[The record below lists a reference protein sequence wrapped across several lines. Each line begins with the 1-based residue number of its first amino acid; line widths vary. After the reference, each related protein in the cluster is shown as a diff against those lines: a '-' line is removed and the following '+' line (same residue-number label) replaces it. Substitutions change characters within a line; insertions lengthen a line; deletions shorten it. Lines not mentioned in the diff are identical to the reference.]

1 MNCPGFE
8 KLIDFFD
15 DRLSA
20 SEASSVSSHLALGC
34 ANCSETRDW
43 YQKVRQIATSDNSV
57 APPPWVL
64 KRAVRIFEARQH
76 RASMRGRIGQA
87 IATLVFDSFAR
98 PALSGVRS
106 TETANR
112 QLLYTA
118 GDYSLDLQI
127 IGGQQSHVDLIGQV
141 LKEGETDFE
150 SVTGLNLSLAR
161 EGKSQRTTVTDQ
173 MGEFK
178 ISAIDQG
185 LYELQVQL
193 SEGSITI
200 RDLPISQS

>member
-8 KLIDFFD
+8 QLIDFFD

-20 SEASSVSSHLALGC
+20 TEAARVESHLALGC
-34 ANCSETRDW
+34 ASCSETRDW
-43 YQKVRQIATSDNSV
+43 YQQVRQIATSDDSV
-57 APPPWVL
+57 APPSWVL
-64 KRAVRIFEARQH
+64 KRAVRIFQSRQH
-76 RASMRGRIGQA
+76 RPGLSERIGQA

-118 GDYSLDLQI
+118 GDYSVDLQI

-150 SVTGLNLSLAR
+150 SVAGLNLSLAR
-161 EGKSQRTTVTDQ
+161 EGKSQRTAVTDQ

-185 LYELQVQL
+185 LYELQVRL